1 MIIIFISI
9 ASMILGSVA
18 AIGQKN
24 IKRLL
29 AYSSI
34 SHMGYAL
41 AGVATGTA
49 IWIHFNNNL
58 YNNLYNYEFG
68 NIWLFVL
75 NEN

>member
-18 AIGQKN
+18 AIGQK
-24 IKRLL
+24 KYKKTL

-41 AGVATGTA
+41 AGVATGT
-49 IWIHFNNNL
+49 ISDTPQQ
-58 YNNLYNYEFG
+58 
-68 NIWLFVL
+68 
-75 NEN
+75 

>member
-1 MIIIFISI
+1 
-9 ASMILGSVA
+9 MILGSVA

-41 AGVATGTA
+41 AGVAAGTESDT
-49 IWIHFNNNL
+49 L
-58 YNNLYNYEFG
+58 QP
-68 NIWLFVL
+68 LFTYQFIL
-75 NEN
+75 L